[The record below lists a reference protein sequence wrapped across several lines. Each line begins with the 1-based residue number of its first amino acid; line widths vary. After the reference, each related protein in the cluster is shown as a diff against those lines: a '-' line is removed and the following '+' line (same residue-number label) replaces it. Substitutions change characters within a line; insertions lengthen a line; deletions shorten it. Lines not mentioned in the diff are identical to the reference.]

1 MSDLV
6 KSLRET
12 VLLVP
17 MKNGG
22 EMVTGLGEF
31 AADRIEA
38 LEDVIQL
45 TIDDLLMRGEVGRK
59 GERVVNLSAS
69 VWDRLNDAVEN
80 KEALKE
86 KDQ

>member
-1 MSDLV
+1 MNLV
-6 KSLRET
+6 ERLRAVRKISIGT
-12 VLLVP
+12 NVVVLD
-17 MKNGG
+17 
-22 EMVTGLGEF
+22 E

-45 TIDDLLMRGEVGRK
+45 TIDDLLIRGEVGRK

-80 KEALKE
+80 KEALNKG